1 MSSLRR
7 TDLLA
12 LSNLRNDG
20 RKPNEIRRMTI
31 QLSPLTNSTCTNGSS
46 LVQMGLTT
54 VLCAVVG
61 PLDCVRRS
69 DELSNRA
76 VLEINLRTAPFSSSS
91 GDRRTTNPTT
101 DRRILE
107 HSTLIQNALEASL
120 MLHLFPKTRIIVDL
134 TVLADDGGR
143 LCASINAA
151 TCALVDAGIPMKDLV
166 CSCSAGL
173 VTGTGSSADGLEDI
187 TLVDLNQKEASSYS
201 NDSSAVYMPCAI
213 MPQRNT
219 VVLTQCESRLS
230 SVEMFEKV
238 LNAAMEG
245 CQMVFQVM
253 EASIRERTGKLIA
266 AKMGNVSIKENFK

>member
-7 TDLLA
+7 TDLLS

-46 LVQMGLTT
+46 YLQMGLTT
-54 VLCAVVG
+54 VLCAVIG
-61 PLDCVRRS
+61 PIECSRRS
-69 DELSNRA
+69 DELPDKA
-76 VLEINLRTAPFSSSS
+76 LLEINLRIAPFAPSS
-91 GDRRTTNPTT
+91 GDRRNVNSNT

-120 MLHLFPKTRIIVDL
+120 MLNLYPKSRIVVDL

-143 LCASINAA
+143 LCACINAS

-187 TLVDLNQKEASSYS
+187 TLVDLNQKETSTYS
-201 NDSSAVYMPCAI
+201 NESCAVYMPCAM

-219 VVLTQCESRLS
+219 VVLSQCESRLS
-230 SVEMFEKV
+230 SVEVFEKV
-238 LNAAMEG
+238 LNAAMDG

-253 EASIRERTGKLIA
+253 EASIRERTEKLIA
-266 AKMGNVSIKENFK
+266 AKMGNILIKENF

>member
-31 QLSPLTNSTCTNGSS
+31 QLSPLTNSTCTNGSA
-46 LVQMGLTT
+46 LLQMGLTT
-54 VLCAVVG
+54 VLCVVVG

-69 DELSNRA
+69 DEMADKAL
-76 VLEINLRTAPFSSSS
+76 LEVNLRTAPFAPAS
-91 GDRRTTNPTT
+91 GDRRTTNPST

-107 HSTLIQNALEASL
+107 HATLIKNALEASV
-120 MLHLFPKTRIIVDL
+120 MLQLYPKTRIVLDI

-143 LCASINAA
+143 LSACINAA

-173 VTGTGSSADGLEDI
+173 VTGTGNSANGLEDI
-187 TLVDLNQKEASSYS
+187 TLVDLNQKEASTYS
-201 NDSSAVYMPCAI
+201 NESSAVYMPCAI

-230 SVEMFEKV
+230 SIEVFERV

-245 CQMVFQVM
+245 CQMIFQVM
-253 EASIRERTGKLIA
+253 EASIKERTGKLIA
-266 AKMGNVSIKENFK
+266 AKMGNVSIKENF